1 MKRRN
6 NKVTQSS
13 KREQLIQAALEL
25 FNKDGFH
32 AVGINAISERAG
44 VTKKTL
50 YHHFKSKEELI
61 LAVLRYRDERLRNYF
76 MRSVEAR
83 AESPAGRLLAIFDV
97 AEELFKQDDYYGCLF
112 VGAMHEYPDP
122 GTPIGHMCREAKG
135 LLHDYI
141 KGLAEKA
148 QLQRPGPL
156 SEQLA
161 LLLEGAIT
169 MAQVNNSSLSAV
181 QARKA
186 AEVLIQN
193 SQTSVHQNM
202 DS

>member
-1 MKRRN
+1 
-6 NKVTQSS
+6 VTQSS
-13 KREQLIQAALEL
+13 KRELLIQAALEL
-25 FNKDGFH
+25 FSKKGFH
-32 AVGINAISERAG
+32 GVGIDAISERAG

-50 YHHFKSKEELI
+50 YHHFRSKDELI
-61 LAVLRYRDERLRNYF
+61 LAVLRYYDEMFRNSLMRL
-76 MRSVEAR
+76 VESKAQQ
-83 AESPAGRLLAIFDV
+83 PLDRLMAVFDV
-97 AEELFKQDDYYGCLF
+97 AQDWFDQNNFYGCLF

-122 GTPIGHMCREAKG
+122 GTPIRHMCREAKG
-135 LLHDYI
+135 LVHNYI
-141 KGLAEKA
+141 KELAEKA
-148 QLQRPGPL
+148 HLKRPGPL

-193 SQTSVHQNM
+193 SQTSLHQNT

>member
-1 MKRRN
+1 M
-6 NKVTQSS
+6 TQSS

-32 AVGINAISERAG
+32 AVGIDAISERAG

-61 LAVLRYRDERLRNYF
+61 LTVLRYRDERYRNDF

-112 VGAMHEYPDP
+112 VGAMH
-122 GTPIGHMCREAKG
+122 
-135 LLHDYI
+135 
-141 KGLAEKA
+141 
-148 QLQRPGPL
+148 
-156 SEQLA
+156 
-161 LLLEGAIT
+161 
-169 MAQVNNSSLSAV
+169 
-181 QARKA
+181 
-186 AEVLIQN
+186 
-193 SQTSVHQNM
+193 
-202 DS
+202 